1 MTSADSLV
9 WLVLSTSLI
18 TLASSSS
25 VATGVE
31 VTGLGGQFSLLESHS
46 GPLSHRLV
54 IPPPLLAKSAR
65 LSCVGTSLHSISGH
79 WGIFS
84 TQLLTNW
91 LYSPLPRS
99 KCKATV
105 LSNQA

>member
-18 TLASSSS
+18 TLVSSS

-65 LSCVGTSLHSISGH
+65 SARLSCVGTSLHSISGH
-79 WGIFS
+79 WRIFS
-84 TQLLTNW
+84 TQLLTN
-91 LYSPLPRS
+91 
-99 KCKATV
+99 
-105 LSNQA
+105 